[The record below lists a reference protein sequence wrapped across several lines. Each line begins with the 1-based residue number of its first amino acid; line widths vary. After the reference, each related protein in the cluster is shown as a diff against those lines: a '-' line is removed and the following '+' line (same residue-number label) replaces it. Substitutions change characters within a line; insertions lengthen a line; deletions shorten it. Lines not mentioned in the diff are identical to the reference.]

1 MRLAALQSSV
11 QSAHAARAL
20 HSLLP
25 AYTQPLEDSE
35 IGTFPPTG
43 MSLVMELPGSY
54 PRTSEAFII
63 VATKRAD
70 HVALPLQAGKQGAVS
85 LPEFY
90 AALAAVEAD
99 VVETIVPY
107 SIVRR

>member
-1 MRLAALQSSV
+1 MRLAALQPSV
-11 QSAHAARAL
+11 QSAHSALAL
-20 HSLLP
+20 HSLVP
-25 AYTQPLEDSE
+25 AYTSPLEDSE

-43 MSLVMELPGSY
+43 LSLVMELPGIY

-70 HVALPLQAGKQGAVS
+70 HVV
-85 LPEFY
+85 LPELY
-90 AALAAVEAD
+90 DVLAAVEAD

-107 SIVRR
+107 SIVGR

>member
-1 MRLAALQSSV
+1 MRLAALQPSV

-20 HSLLP
+20 HSLVP
-25 AYTQPLEDSE
+25 AYTEPLEDSE

-43 MSLVMELPGSY
+43 LSLVMELPRDY

-70 HVALPLQAGKQGAVS
+70 HVV

-90 AALAAVEAD
+90 AVLAAVKAD

-107 SIVRR
+107 SIVGR